1 MTITN
6 THPSEITIIPGC
18 QNYCNLG
25 RTEISKKR
33 KNQTGFTILLS
44 NTSTE
49 EYIRT
54 AFSELREEKVNTRI
68 SHPAKLLFL

>member
-6 THPSEITIIPGC
+6 THPSEITVIPGC

-33 KNQTGFTILLS
+33 KKSDWLHNSPQQYF
-44 NTSTE
+44 N
-49 EYIRT
+49 R
-54 AFSELREEKVNTRI
+54 RI
-68 SHPAKLLFL
+68 H